1 MQLNTQW
8 WEIVNPWYN
17 TGNEQYN
24 IYQTKIKGS
33 GTRYEQAIL
42 SGVIERGEEI
52 DRSIAYAK
60 VDSNCPWTNYT
71 VINKADNNSKK
82 VVRNGSV
89 PLVNYLVGG
98 YNVRVNGAGY
108 NQNFCLAV
116 GAGGGFNVDPY
127 KCAGWYNSKC
137 DIIPYYQYSSTS
149 TKYIQITPNFAG
161 LNPVGKFGG
170 QAYLLTIMVYCS
182 RNATDSVVNFTL
194 KEYCD
199 ERYQTYPYIRSVYI
213 VPYSYNAQGQRV
225 VISVGNV
232 GSGDPY
238 PGPGFAPLTNNLDLT
253 FSLGTVNVSTWDAYL
268 PSSFRQYQNIFGY
281 AGGVDNA
288 HAVMYS
294 ASNAYM
300 SLDEKSKIVQSPS
313 NPNDHCSA
321 TRWDEIASTI
331 EGVREY
337 FKRSTAYFGLFFTED
352 YAPTARPT
360 FKEDTIM
367 LGLMDEDGVTHGQ
380 YSVGSDNENQFQFN
394 SKDIRQDSN
403 VDPEQEDRPRPEPD
417 RNPVLPSQPGF
428 SLANAG
434 SQTYVMT
441 KEDFQQ
447 VWDDIYSRKKSDWK
461 DLIEGLQLFGSNPLN
476 AILSYRWFPFN
487 LRSSSQVSGVVLGN
501 TKVSET
507 HTYPVIEQSNAFYT
521 MGGSFWYGKEKN
533 FINSKH
539 CKCRVWL
546 PFYGFAELPMTQ
558 VLSKELEIKFQYNAP
573 DDIGIWVVSFGNVI
587 YDYYECSPYID
598 IPITGDNSRAISIAK
613 QSQAVN
619 TALTIGA
626 AVAAVGLSVAGAA
639 GSIGAAAAASGVSAA
654 EYASQ
659 TFANTGA
666 FLTGG
671 TMLYGGAEAA
681 KQIGIVGKAVG
692 GAVAGTVG
700 GGITAVKGITTS
712 ANQIGTLAT
721 NVPTKA
727 GASATTFLHLP
738 MKPYIQFYTNEPM
751 ETMNLVQYRK
761 TVGIACEQWGTID
774 SMPEDSLLVISNPT
788 FNTNGMT
795 QNEINALISAL
806 NGFYK

>member
-1 MQLNTQW
+1 MQINPEW
-8 WEIVNPWYN
+8 WTLELPFYD
-17 TGNEQYN
+17 TGNEQLN
-24 IYQTKIKGS
+24 IHTAKIKGS
-33 GTRYEQAIL
+33 DYSRFDDALLNDALI
-42 SGVIERGEEI
+42 RGEDI

-60 VDSNCPWTNYT
+60 VDDDCPWTNYT
-71 VINKADNNSKK
+71 VLNKADGDSQK
-82 VVRNGSV
+82 VFTNRSV
-89 PLVNYLVGG
+89 PLVNYIIRGENMYVGG
-98 YNVRVNGAGY
+98 ADQG
-108 NQNFCLAV
+108 QNFPL
-116 GAGGGFNVDPY
+116 GTGSGY
-127 KCAGWYNSKC
+127 KVTLPNYQCASWYNSEA
-137 DIIPYYQYSSTS
+137 DGLLPTFSYDDGRTYA
-149 TKYIQITPNFAG
+149 QIAPNTGGFI
-161 LNPVGKFGG
+161 PVGKFGG
-170 QAYLLTIMVYCS
+170 KAYLLEINVYAS
-182 RNATDSVVNFTL
+182 QTVSGNVTSFTL
-194 KEYCD
+194 DNYCNTQ
-199 ERYQTYPYIRSVYI
+199 YANYPYIRSVAV
-213 VPYSYNAQGQRV
+213 VPWSYDANGRKQLPSGGNYDYQG
-225 VISVGNV
+225 IN
-232 GSGDPY
+232 
-238 PGPGFAPLTNNLDLT
+238 PGASFLPLTEDITITRQGGNEITL
-253 FSLGTVNVSTWDAYL
+253 STWDVF
-268 PSSFRQYQNIFGY
+268 SSTSHRRYQNIFGF
-281 AGGVDNA
+281 GGGDNQN
-288 HAVMYS
+288 YS
-294 ASNAYM
+294 KMQTANIAYM
-300 SLDEKSKIVQSPS
+300 VIDEKAQVVDAGNGVYVSSTK
-313 NPNDHCSA
+313 
-321 TRWDEIASTI
+321 WDEIASTI
-331 EGVREY
+331 AGVREY
-337 FKRSTAYFGLFFTED
+337 FRKSVAYLGLFFTDGAAPTNRPSFTED
-352 YAPTARPT
+352 YV
-360 FKEDTIM
+360 M
-367 LGLMDEDGVTHGQ
+367 LGLIDEEGVTHGE
-380 YSVGSDNENQFQFN
+380 YSKGTANREQIQFDSENIQED
-394 SKDIRQDSN
+394 SK
-403 VDPEQEDRPRPEPD
+403 VDPTEEDRPRPKPD
-417 RNPVLPSQPGF
+417 RNPVLPSTPGF

-501 TKVSET
+501 TKVSDT

-521 MGGSFWYGKEKN
+521 MGGKFWYGKEKN

-573 DDIGIWVVSFGNVI
+573 DDIGVWVISFGNVI

-613 QSQAVN
+613 QSQAIN
-619 TALTIGA
+619 TALTVGA

-659 TFANTGA
+659 TLANTGA

-692 GAVAGTVG
+692 GAVAGAAG
-700 GGITAVKGITTS
+700 GGITAIKGITTS
-712 ANQIGTLAT
+712 ANQIGTLST

-738 MKPYIQFYTNEPM
+738 MKPYIQFYTNDTM
-751 ETMNLVQYRK
+751 ETMNLPQYRK
-761 TVGIACEQWGTID
+761 TVGIACEKWGTIE

-788 FNTNGMT
+788 FNTSGMT
-795 QNEINALISAL
+795 QNEINSLISAL